1 MEVMPSATARSFTD
15 AEPYAAFVPS
25 TKVQLTIVERGE
37 FKAEAT
43 LVSLRDLWMQR
54 FSDNLARVAHAA
66 AKPGRAVISFRT
78 TAGPRLTWGGI
89 EMTPATIL
97 RHDAAFDSFQRSSG
111 PAAWGS
117 VSFPV
122 AAMANTGSVMA
133 GQELAPPR
141 TALSVAP
148 SSTAMLQLQRIHA
161 LIGWMTVTSPEILSH
176 PEAVRSIEQALLD
189 AVASCL
195 NAPESHGTNVARDRH
210 LVLMRRFHALLEAN
224 PEDPIYLPEL
234 SSALGVSAR
243 TLRACCQ
250 EHLGMGPKRYLM
262 LRRMYFVRRA
272 LMEGTRDTTT
282 VTDSAMR
289 YGFWELGRFA
299 ATYKSVFCESP
310 SATLQRH

>member
-1 MEVMPSATARSFTD
+1 MPSATARNFTD

-25 TKVQLTIVERGE
+25 TNVQLTIVERGE

-43 LVSLRDLWMQR
+43 LVSLRDVWMQR

-66 AKPGRAVISFRT
+66 AKPGRVVISFRT
-78 TAGPRLTWGGI
+78 IPGPGLTWGGI
-89 EMTPATIL
+89 EMTPDTIL
-97 RHDAAFDSFQRSSG
+97 RHDVAFDSFQRSSG

-122 AAMANTGSVMA
+122 SAMANIGSVMA
-133 GQELAPPR
+133 GQELTAPR
-141 TALSVAP
+141 TPISVTP
-148 SSTAMLQLQRIHA
+148 SSMAMAQLQGIHA
-161 LIGWMTVTSPEILSH
+161 LIGRMTVSSPALLAH
-176 PEAVRSIEQALLD
+176 PETVRSIEHALLG
-189 AVASCL
+189 VVVSCL
-195 NAPESHGTNVARDRH
+195 SIPEGRQTNIARDRH

-243 TLRACCQ
+243 TLRDCCQ
-250 EHLGMGPKRYLM
+250 EHLGMGPKRYLL
-262 LRRMYFVRRA
+262 LRRMHFVRRA
-272 LMEGTRDTTT
+272 LMEGSPNTTT

-299 ATYKSVFCESP
+299 GVYKSVFRESP
-310 SATLQRH
+310 STTLQRS

>member
-1 MEVMPSATARSFTD
+1 MPSATARDFTD
-15 AEPYAAFVPS
+15 AEHYAAFVPS
-25 TKVQLTIVERGE
+25 TQVQLTIVGRGE

-66 AKPGRAVISFRT
+66 AKPGRVVISFRT
-78 TAGPRLTWGGI
+78 SPGPSLTWGGI
-89 EMTPATIL
+89 EMTPDTIL
-97 RHDAAFDSFQRSSG
+97 RHDAAFNSFQRSAGS
-111 PAAWGS
+111 AAWGS

-122 AAMANTGSVMA
+122 SAMANVGSVMA
-133 GQELAPPR
+133 DQELGPPR
-141 TALSVAP
+141 TPMSVAP
-148 SSTAMLQLQRIHA
+148 PSTAMAQLQELHA
-161 LIGWMTVTSPEILSH
+161 MIGQMSVSSPTILNH
-176 PEAVRSIEQALLD
+176 PEAVRSIEQALLG
-189 AVASCL
+189 AVVSCL
-195 NAPESHGTNVARDRH
+195 SAPESPRANIARDRH

-243 TLRACCQ
+243 TLRDCCQ

-262 LRRMYFVRRA
+262 LRRMHFVRRA
-272 LMEGTRDTTT
+272 LMEGSPDTTT

-299 ATYKSVFCESP
+299 GIYKSVFREFP
-310 SATLQRH
+310 STTLQRN